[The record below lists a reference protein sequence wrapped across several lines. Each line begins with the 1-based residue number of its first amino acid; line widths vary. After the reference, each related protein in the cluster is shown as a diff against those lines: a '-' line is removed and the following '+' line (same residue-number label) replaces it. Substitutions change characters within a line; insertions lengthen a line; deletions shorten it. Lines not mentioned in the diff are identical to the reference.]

1 MGSEMDEQISNKEKR
16 DIAIQSLI
24 EAIPYVGGSI
34 STLYFGSKQEKRFKR
49 IENFYS
55 EMKKEIESI
64 QKDIVDIGQH
74 NPDELSAILEELHEK
89 IETEH
94 LEVKRKY
101 YKQYFKSTLKEPVK
115 NNYDERKIFLDI
127 LSDLTPLQIELLTFI
142 VIQNNALS
150 TNNIRKPGV
159 DQSLTIGA
167 INKLKTTGLIST
179 ELNSISF
186 TNVGGS
192 MDENVRVS
200 PFGKRFHD
208 FCIK

>member
-1 MGSEMDEQISNKEKR
+1 MDEQISNREKR
-16 DIAIQSLI
+16 EIALQSLI
-24 EAIPYVGGSI
+24 EAIPYVGGSL

-64 QKDIVDIGQH
+64 QKDIVDISQH
-74 NPDELSAILEELHEK
+74 NPEELSAILEELHEK

-101 YKQYFKSTLKEPVK
+101 YKQYFKSTLKKPVK
-115 NNYDERKIFLDI
+115 NNYDERKIILDI
-127 LSDLTPLQIELLTFI
+127 LSDLSPVQIELLTFI
-142 VIQNNALS
+142 AQQNNALS
-150 TNNIRKPGV
+150 TNSIRKPGV

-186 TNVGGS
+186 TDIGGS
-192 MDENVRVS
+192 IDEKLRIS
-200 PFGKRFHD
+200 QFGKKFHD